1 MSAPRPHV
9 TDPFRPL
16 SSIPRQLQ
24 VLYIQIRVLL
34 ISYIWYDQM
43 CLDKVQIG
51 QLSMRCCR
59 NTHFNVQS
67 RFQSCFVPRGACWVT
82 LLQKVGIYARAFAEQ
97 TKQSIISCHP
107 IKVSLIFF
115 SVLFFCF
122 DCLFAGLF
130 LKQIYLF
137 SISSSRHAKSI
148 EVVLYRVDVK
158 LTKKQ

>member
-1 MSAPRPHV
+1 MSAPRPRV
-9 TDPFRPL
+9 TDPFHPL
-16 SSIPRQLQ
+16 SSISRQLQ
-24 VLYIQIRVLL
+24 FLYIQISVLL
-34 ISYIWYDQM
+34 ISSIWYDQV

-51 QLSMRCCR
+51 QLSMRSSR

-67 RFQSCFVPRGACWVT
+67 RFQSCFVPRGACWVM
-82 LLQKVGIYARAFAEQ
+82 LLEKDGIYACAFAEQ

-122 DCLFAGLF
+122 DCLFAGLV
-130 LKQIYLF
+130 LKKIYLF